1 MYAPFMET
9 EHLIADTIWESFENA
24 LASLRQA
31 ENEGAVGNLNYVGK
45 LDRLNRL
52 EDLTKFFGIDFS

>member
-1 MYAPFMET
+1 MET